1 MPRPLLKKACRPAKL
16 LQVRKAVSTLHYHPV
31 DRLAKE
37 GARHSLD
44 STITAHWMVEMP
56 DNFFDHRKRVLFVD
70 DDEALLKLEQ
80 IRLERAGYDFI
91 GAGNGRDGL
100 SLAQTMMP
108 DLILLDYMMPGL
120 SGKEVFLE
128 IIQSCEEKLRHTPVI
143 MLTART
149 DNDMEQRALL
159 EMGLSAYLCKPFG
172 HHELLNIMDNV
183 LVMSRIKE
191 RNRALER
198 ELRQSWVGTVK
209 ALISLLAVKDD
220 YTGEHSSMVAEM
232 AERLARHL
240 NLSEVEITN
249 IKLGALLHDVG
260 KIGVPESVLRKAGR
274 LTEDETDVM
283 RLHVNH
289 GEQALQGVPHMED
302 VHAIIKYHH
311 EWWNGKGYPLGLSEE
326 EIPLG
331 ARIVAV
337 VDAYDAMTSDR
348 PYRQHLSQEVAIHRL
363 RAAAGTQFDQRIVE
377 KFIECIGTS
386 DTERTRSTNFSFIEH
401 LHYVA

>member
-1 MPRPLLKKACRPAKL
+1 
-16 LQVRKAVSTLHYHPV
+16 
-31 DRLAKE
+31 
-37 GARHSLD
+37 
-44 STITAHWMVEMP
+44 MP
-56 DNFFDHRKRVLFVD
+56 DNFFDHRKRILFVD
-70 DDEALLKLEQ
+70 DDESLLKLEQ

-91 GAGNGRDGL
+91 GASDGREGL
-100 SLAQTMMP
+100 SCAQSMKP

-128 IIQSCEEKLRHTPVI
+128 IINSCEERLRHTPVI

-172 HHELLNIMDNV
+172 HHELLNVIDNV

-198 ELRQSWVGTVK
+198 EVRQSWVGTVK

-220 YTGEHSSMVAEM
+220 YTGEHSGMVAEL
-232 AERLARHL
+232 AEMLARHL

-260 KIGVPESVLRKAGR
+260 KIGVPESVLRKAGC
-274 LTEDETDVM
+274 LTPDEIDVM
-283 RLHVNH
+283 RLHVDH
-289 GEQALQGVPHMED
+289 GEQALCGVPHMED
-302 VHAIIKYHH
+302 VHAIIKHHH
-311 EWWNGKGYPLGLSEE
+311 EWWNGKGYPQGLKDKA
-326 EIPLG
+326 IPLG

-348 PYRQHLSQEVAIHRL
+348 PYRQHLPQAVAFQRL
-363 RAAAGTQFDQRIVE
+363 RDAAGTQFDEHLVE
-377 KFIECIGTS
+377 KFIECLEANDS
-386 DTERTRSTNFSFIEH
+386 ERTRSLNFSFIEE